1 MPNIYDIGA
10 RLLNLMPPETGHAA
24 ALWGLKHGFGPK
36 TDNFNPP
43 CLTQDIWGKSFKNP
57 VAISAGF
64 DKNAIAI
71 NGVLKL
77 GVGFIEVGGV
87 TPLAQVGNAKPR
99 LFRLKSD
106 RAAINRLGFNNQ
118 GADQVRQRIADY
130 KSSKKN
136 NLPIGIN
143 LAANSKS
150 LNPENDFEV
159 LVNKFAPLADFLT
172 IDISCPNSENGL
184 LFLSPGP
191 LEKLLD
197 LLTNIKKSEK
207 CLKPPALLVKISPDI
222 DYKHLDVLLHIIQ
235 AAGIDGITV
244 CNTTT
249 ERPSAL
255 TSPNRNQL
263 GGLSGKPLFSRSTDM
278 LRHVYKVTEG
288 SIPLIGVGGI
298 SNGADAYTK
307 ICAGASLV
315 QLYTG
320 LIYEGPGLIAR
331 IKNDLIKLMNE
342 DGFSSLH
349 DAIGSEYYKN

>member
-10 RLLNLMPPETGHAA
+10 RLLNLMPPETGHTA

-43 CLTQDIWGKSFKNP
+43 CLVQDIWGKSFKNP

-71 NGVLKL
+71 NGVLRL
-77 GVGFIEVGGV
+77 GAGFIEVGGV

-118 GADQVRQRIADY
+118 GADQVSQRITNY
-130 KSSKKN
+130 KSSRKN

-143 LAANSKS
+143 LAANSNS
-150 LNPENDFEV
+150 SNPENDFEI

-184 LFLSPGP
+184 LFLSPRP

-197 LLTNIKKSEK
+197 RLTNLNNSKNW
-207 CLKPPALLVKISPDI
+207 LKPPALLVKISPDI
-222 DYKHLDVLLHIIQ
+222 QYEHLDTLLDIIKS
-235 AAGIDGITV
+235 AGIDGITV

-249 ERPSAL
+249 ERPSTL
-255 TSPNRNQL
+255 TSPNRNHP

-298 SNGADAYTK
+298 SDGADAYAK

-320 LIYEGPGLIAR
+320 LIYEGPSLIAR
-331 IKNDLIKLMNE
+331 IINDLIKFME
-342 DGFSSLH
+342 KDGFSSLK
-349 DAIGSEYYKN
+349 DAIGSEHYKS